1 MWGPLGANGTPL
13 GTIKPLELSGAPD
26 QELMEQRAG
35 GHSRSRAFGPPEQ
48 VGPLKKT
55 ELRAPQWRPWVMV
68 PLEQAGTPDQEPM
81 EPDGAN
87 RGSRSKDNRP
97 LQPGA
102 LNQESMG
109 ALWMP

>member
-48 VGPLKKT
+48 VGPLKKN
-55 ELRAPQWRPWVMV
+55 RAK
-68 PLEQAGTPDQEPM
+68 GTTVETM
-81 EPDGAN
+81 GHGA
-87 RGSRSKDNRP
+87 
-97 LQPGA
+97 PGA
-102 LNQESMG
+102 GWDPRSRANG
-109 ALWMP
+109 ARWSKQGFQIKR

>member
-1 MWGPLGANGTPL
+1 
-13 GTIKPLELSGAPD
+13 
-26 QELMEQRAG
+26 
-35 GHSRSRAFGPPEQ
+35 
-48 VGPLKKT
+48 
-55 ELRAPQWRPWVMV
+55 MV